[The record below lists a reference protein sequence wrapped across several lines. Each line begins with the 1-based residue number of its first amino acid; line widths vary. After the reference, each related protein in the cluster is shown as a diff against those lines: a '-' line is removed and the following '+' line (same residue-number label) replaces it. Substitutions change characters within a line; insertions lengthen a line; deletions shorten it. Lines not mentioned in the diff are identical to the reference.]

1 MELSEIYQNISRPN
15 ISFEIFPP
23 KSGDISKLFDELRIL
38 KKYNPALV
46 SVTYGANGGTKDF
59 SYEILRMIID
69 LELTPMPHFTCIC
82 STKELIEHYIVQVEN
97 MGVENILALR
107 GDESNADNNGYCSLD
122 FRYAN
127 ELVDF
132 IRQKTTLS
140 IGVAGYPECHPQAN
154 NISADIENLKR
165 KIDAGAS
172 VIFTQMFFD
181 NDKFYR
187 YKELVQNAGIN
198 VPIIA
203 GIMPVRSPN
212 QIQKM
217 VDMTKVEIPKTL
229 KEKLEKFP
237 NDTIKI
243 GVEFATEQCQDL
255 IDNKVSGL
263 HFYTLNHSD
272 MVSTILDNIIWR

>member
-203 GIMPVRSPN
+203 GIMPVRSLN